1 MKPTS
6 RNRIRMMMSAVMLC
20 ATAYAATP
28 VNYHLENTYKFD
40 AAPGGREYFD
50 YITFDPESRRLYL
63 SHGTEVLVV
72 NADTGKKKERF
83 PG

>member
-1 MKPTS
+1 MKS
-6 RNRIRMMMSAVMLC
+6 IFCNRILIAAILVGVM
-20 ATAYAATP
+20 AFAATTI
-28 VNYHLENTYKFD
+28 NYHLANTYKFG

-50 YITFDPESRRLYL
+50 YTTLDLGSRRLYV

-72 NADTGKKKERF
+72 RADTGKAEARF